1 MDLNSVQIAFLLAP
15 HAGEIVEHKISDRI
29 LKEKV
34 IRTCLQLQFSDMRV
48 EKIQIL
54 SNSHTT
60 PVLVSPGH
68 EG

>member
-34 IRTCLQLQFSDMRV
+34 VRTCLQLQFSDMRV
-48 EKIQIL
+48 EKIL